1 MADNGS
7 APRARGTQ
15 CQHIPQLTP
24 ERISPA
30 CAGNTRAR
38 PRPPTVRTDQ
48 PRVRGEHGLT
58 CEVLG
63 KVYGSA
69 PRARGTRDPAAPGH
83 ARGRISPACAGN
95 TSPST
100 CTARRLPDQPR
111 VRGEHIYA
119 VYRLVRMIGSAP
131 RARGTRIDLTILQGR
146 KRISPACAGNTCA
159 PPYCRCPATD
169 QPRVRGEHTQ
179 SPMTGSN
186 RTGSAP
192 RARGTPFLGG
202 AEIPA
207 DRISPACAGNTRT
220 APAAPPPSADQ
231 PRVRG
236 EHFITWLWVSHKT
249 GSAPRA
255 RGTPGGPARGTAG

>member
-1 MADNGS
+1 M
-7 APRARGTQ
+7 
-15 CQHIPQLTP
+15 
-24 ERISPA
+24 
-30 CAGNTRAR
+30 
-38 PRPPTVRTDQ
+38 
-48 PRVRGEHGLT
+48 RGEHGLT

-146 KRISPACAGNTCA
+146 KRISPACAGEHLRTAVLSLSGHGSAPRARGTHPVAHDGLEQDRISPACAGNTI
-159 PPYCRCPATD
+159 PRGRGNPRGPD
-169 QPRVRGEHTQ
+169 QPRVRGEHPDSSRSAATV
-179 SPMTGSN
+179 G
-186 RTGSAP
+186 GSAP
-192 RARGTPFLGG
+192 RARGTLHYVAVGVSQ
-202 AEIPA
+202 
-207 DRISPACAGNTRT
+207 DRISPACAGNTRRT
-220 APAAPPPSADQ
+220 CPRHGRVTDQ

-236 EHFITWLWVSHKT
+236 EHL
-249 GSAPRA
+249 AL
-255 RGTPGGPARGTAG
+255 